1 MVTWNAFLKVLKMI
15 FLNMMYFLYLNSSFA
30 ISVLIIDKCKYGS
43 CLVKDIYILYIFIY
57 HFIYL

>member
-1 MVTWNAFLKVLKMI
+1 MI